1 MPYAKI
7 KFSMNDEDNREDL
20 SAKRGSKEVIAVFRR
35 HWVALDKGILF
46 AVLTVASIVVGV
58 KLGARSEILIFVGAV
73 LGLLFFSQFVSWWF
87 SVTLL
92 SNSGLEIISQKG
104 LFKRGVVDVPYESI
118 INTNYATKGLLQ
130 ALLGFGTIVIQTQSG
145 DIVLEKVRKP
155 ADAHNLI
162 VANYNKFR
170 GFDE

>member
-1 MPYAKI
+1 MD
-7 KFSMNDEDNREDL
+7 DENRGEEV
-20 SAKRGSKEVIAVFRR
+20 AVKRGSKEVIAVFRR

-46 AVLTVASIVVGV
+46 AVLLITSVALGI
-58 KLGARSEILIFVGAV
+58 KFGARSEILLFVGAV
-73 LGLLFFSQFVSWWF
+73 LALLFFSQFVSWWF

-92 SNSGLEIISQKG
+92 SNSGMEIISQKG
-104 LFKRGVVDVPYESI
+104 LFKRGVVDIPYESI

-170 GFDE
+170 GFNE

>member
-1 MPYAKI
+1 
-7 KFSMNDEDNREDL
+7 MNEEDRVEEVA
-20 SAKRGSKEVIAVFRR
+20 AKRGAKEVIAVFRR

-46 AVLTVASIVVGV
+46 AVLIIVSIGLGI

-87 SVTLL
+87 SVSLL

-104 LFKRGVVDVPYESI
+104 LFKRSVVDIPFESI

-130 ALLGFGTIVIQTQSG
+130 AALGFGTIIIQTQSG

-155 ADAHNLI
+155 AEAHNLI
-162 VANYNKFR
+162 VVNYNKFR
-170 GFDE
+170 GFNE

>member
-1 MPYAKI
+1 
-7 KFSMNDEDNREDL
+7 MNDEERTEEVG
-20 SAKRGSKEVIAVFRR
+20 AKRGAKEVIAVFRR

-46 AVLTVASIVVGV
+46 AFLTIIAVGLGV
-58 KLGARSEILIFVGAV
+58 KFGARSEILIFVGAV

-104 LFKRGVVDVPYESI
+104 LFKRGVVDIPFESI

-130 ALLGFGTIVIQTQSG
+130 AALGFGTIVIQTQSG

-155 ADAHNLI
+155 AEAHNII

-170 GFDE
+170 GFNE

>member
-1 MPYAKI
+1 
-7 KFSMNDEDNREDL
+7 MNDEDNREEVA
-20 SAKRGSKEVIAVFRR
+20 AKRGSKEVIAVLRR

-46 AVLTVASIVVGV
+46 VALAVLAVGLGV
-58 KLGARSEILIFVGAV
+58 KFGARAEILIFIGSV

-87 SVTLL
+87 SVTIL
-92 SNSGLEIISQKG
+92 SNSGLEIINQKG
-104 LFKRGVVDVPYESI
+104 LFKRGVVDIPFESI

-130 ALLGFGTIVIQTQSG
+130 AALGFGTIVIQTQSG

-155 ADAHNLI
+155 AEAHNLI